1 MIGIRPGLAVALM
14 FLVVAGPAFAADK
27 LAFDQTR
34 FAAAQQANR
43 PILVDITAS
52 WCPTCKAQ
60 KPIIDKLAAMPEFKD
75 LTIFEV
81 DFDAQK
87 DAVRAFGAQSQSTL
101 IAFKGTKETG
111 RSVGE
116 TRPALIETLAKS
128 ALK

>member
-1 MIGIRPGLAVALM
+1 MMGIR
-14 FLVVAGPAFAADK
+14 LVSVAGLMLLVMASPALAGEK
-27 LAFDQTR
+27 LRFDQTR
-34 FAAAQQANR
+34 FAAAQQTNR

-60 KPIIDKLAAMPEFKD
+60 QPIIDKLAVTPEFRD

-87 DAVRAFGAQSQSTL
+87 NAVRAFGAQSQSTL
-101 IAFKGTKETG
+101 IAFKGTRETG

-116 TRPALIETLAKS
+116 TRSASIEALARS

>member
-1 MIGIRPGLAVALM
+1 MIGIRLGSAAGLM
-14 FLVVAGPAFAADK
+14 FLVMAGPAHAAEK
-27 LAFDQTR
+27 LPFDQTR

-60 KPIIDKLAAMPEFKD
+60 KPVIDKLAATPEFKE
-75 LTIFEV
+75 LAIFEV
-81 DFDAQK
+81 DFDTQK

-101 IAFKGTKETG
+101 IAFNGAKETG

-116 TRPALIETLAKS
+116 TRPTSIEALARS

>member
-1 MIGIRPGLAVALM
+1 MIAIRRGFLAGLVLLSA
-14 FLVVAGPAFAADK
+14 AGPAFAARI
-27 LAFDQTR
+27 LPFNAAQ

-43 PILVDITAS
+43 PILIDIAAS

-60 KPIIDKLAAMPEFKD
+60 KPTIDKLAAMPEFKE
-75 LTIFEV
+75 LTIFDV

-87 DAVRAFGAQSQSTL
+87 NVVRAFGAQSQSTL
-101 IAFKGTKETG
+101 IAFRGSKETG

-116 TRPALIETLAKS
+116 TRPVAIEALAQS